1 MSTLS
6 RLLRAALQLRSAHAP
21 IGAPALDG
29 TGARAD
35 GIGAGRDGSGA
46 GPLGWAGRLAGV
58 AGGLCLASCL
68 LPAAAAA
75 DPCPNAQFRTGYSAR
90 LPDCRAWEMVS
101 PVDKANNDVFA
112 AFRSTPDGS
121 ALAYSSFGGFAGTTT
136 ASFYNSGYVAKRSAS
151 GWVTTSETPETT
163 APNPSLATI
172 AESMDFSDD
181 LSTFFTTTDGPYNV
195 NDQNNAADVYMRQ
208 PNGTV
213 DWLSTPNPN
222 VPDTL
227 TGDSWYAG
235 RSEDSS
241 EVVIE
246 SLAQLAAAVPSGT
259 RQVYEW
265 SGGALTP
272 ISVLPGGGYDPAGAE
287 LGSGAAGT
295 GDFGS
300 PPERDAV
307 SEDGSRIFF
316 TGLTSP
322 QELFMRNVTAGTTT
336 EVSLSQKTGAVG
348 DPAPDGATF
357 QDAARDGSAVF
368 FLSSDELTNDATT
381 GGGLYEYNF
390 NAPNPAEA
398 LTFLSPDAGD
408 VSGAQVQGI
417 VHVSNDGSYVY
428 FVALGQLVS
437 GDGTAGSPNLY
448 LAHGGSV
455 QFIATLAG
463 NDSSDWGT
471 SESYHTARVTP
482 DGTHLLFQTSAQIG
496 SYNNNNHVE
505 IYLYDA
511 TANGGVGSLTCVSCR
526 PDGTPAQ
533 GDASL
538 IDQQTALTSTFFTPR
553 NITDNGS
560 EVFFDTTDSLVPQD
574 INGQS
579 DAYEWENG
587 TLRLISLGS
596 GPFASAYVDNSADGS
611 DVFIRTRDALLPQDT
626 DGGLYD
632 VYDARV
638 DGGFPTPV
646 TPPLC
651 SSATCQGPP
660 STQPSVPMA
669 ASVSF
674 FGPGD
679 VPSKAVVKKVAIS
692 ARRTVTGSRFSVSVL
707 VPGKGRITVS
717 GAGLKT
723 ARKSVRHGGSYRLT
737 ISLTRKEHSALLNR
751 HRRKLK
757 VTVHVSYKPAMGS
770 SSTATF
776 SVTVKA

>member
-6 RLLRAALQLRSAHAP
+6 RLLSVFVRLV
-21 IGAPALDG
+21 GVV
-29 TGARAD
+29 
-35 GIGAGRDGSGA
+35 SG
-46 GPLGWAGRLAGV
+46 V
-58 AGGLCLASCL
+58 CLVVCL
-68 LPAAAAA
+68 IPAAAAA
-75 DPCPNAQFRTGYSAR
+75 DSCANAEFRTGYSAR

-112 AFRSTPDGS
+112 AFRSSADGS
-121 ALAYSSFGGFAGTTT
+121 ALAYSSFGGFAGSTT
-136 ASFYNSGYVAKRSAS
+136 AAFYNSGYVATRTAN
-151 GWVTTSETPETT
+151 GWVTTSETPATT

-181 LSTFFTTTDGPYNV
+181 LSTFFTTTAGPYNV
-195 NDQNNAADVYMRQ
+195 NDQNVANDVYMRL

-227 TGDSWYAG
+227 PGDSWYAG
-235 RSEDSS
+235 RSGDSS
-241 EVVIE
+241 KIVIE
-246 SLAQLAAAVPSGT
+246 SVAQLAAAVPSGT

-272 ISVLPGGGYDPAGAE
+272 VSVLPGGGYDAGGAE
-287 LGSGAAGT
+287 LGSGAAST
-295 GDFGS
+295 GDYGS

-307 SEDGSRIFF
+307 SADGSTIFF
-316 TGLTSP
+316 TGLSNN
-322 QELFMRNVTAGTTT
+322 ELYAARVGQATV
-336 EVSLSQKTGAVG
+336 EVSLSQKTGSVG

-357 QDAARDGSAVF
+357 QDAARDGSSVF
-368 FLSSDELTNDATT
+368 FLSPDELTNDATT
-381 GGGLYEYNF
+381 GGGLYQYDVNTGT
-390 NAPNPAEA
+390 
-398 LTFLSPDAGD
+398 LTFLSPDSTD
-408 VSGAQVQGI
+408 VSGAQVQG
-417 VHVSNDGSYVY
+417 VVRVSDDGSHVY

-437 GDGTAGSPNLY
+437 GEGTAGSPNLY
-448 LAHGGSV
+448 LANGGSV
-455 QFIATLAG
+455 RFIATLSG

-471 SESYHTARVTP
+471 SESYHTARITP
-482 DGTHLLFQTSAQIG
+482 DGTHLLFQTSNQIG
-496 SYNNNNHVE
+496 SYQNNGHVE
-505 IYLYDA
+505 LYLYAA
-511 TANGGVGSLTCVSCR
+511 TGSGSLTCVSCR

-538 IDQQTALTSTFFTPR
+538 IDQTGTLASGFFTPR
-553 NITDNGS
+553 NISDDGS

-574 INGQS
+574 MNGQS
-579 DAYEWENG
+579 DVYEWENG
-587 TLRLISLGS
+587 TIHLISLGS
-596 GPFASAYVDNSADGS
+596 GAFGSEYVDNSADGS
-611 DVFIRTRDALLPQDT
+611 DVFIRTRDSLLPQDT

-646 TPPLC
+646 TPPMC

-660 STQPSVPMA
+660 STQPSTPMA

-679 VPSKAVVKKVAIS
+679 VRSKAVIKKVAIS
-692 ARRTVTGSRFSVSVL
+692 ARKIVTGSRFAVLVL

-723 ARKSVRHGGSYRLT
+723 LRKSVRRGGNYRLT
-737 ISLTRKEHSALLNR
+737 ISLTPREHRALTNK
-751 HRRKLK
+751 HKRKLK
-757 VTVHVSYKPAMGS
+757 ITVHVRYKPAEGS

-776 SVTVKA
+776 SLTVKA